1 MQLAFELSREH
12 ETLPKSEVL
21 ACLHALSIAYTEN
34 MFSDGIL
41 VIDAQLSSDS
51 ELLDVLSKRLGMT
64 HCIYEI
70 RGEGKPEEGEM
81 LKLIK
86 NADIDDIMEQGHTFA
101 VRVNVKVK
109 NRFLA
114 GEKKP
119 LSLEMDLERKGG
131 EIIKQKG
138 YKVNLTNPSKTFVLL
153 FTKQTCF
160 FCLLL
165 HSVDKKQFE
174 ARKPHLRPFFSPGV
188 IMPKFARAL
197 VNLSGIKDKEL
208 FLDPFCGTGGI
219 LIEAGLIGARL
230 IGIDV
235 QEKMVRG
242 VEENLEAYGLNGD
255 LIVGDASKI
264 ALQDNSVDAIVTDM
278 PYGRSSLVSGSGYF
292 TAESRS
298 FFLKSLYQ
306 NALNEIHRVLKARGK
321 VVVISNSS
329 SIYSLSREYNFI
341 ALEKHKYRVHKSL
354 NRHIAVLEKEGEE
367 NFLRARKNKY
377 PK

>member
-1 MQLAFELSREH
+1 
-12 ETLPKSEVL
+12 
-21 ACLHALSIAYTEN
+21 
-34 MFSDGIL
+34 MFSDRIL
-41 VIDAQLSSDS
+41 VIDAQLSPDS

-101 VRVNVKVK
+101 VRVNIKVK

-119 LSLEMDLERKGG
+119 LSLEMDLERKAG

-197 VNLSGIKDKEL
+197 VNLSGIKGKEL

-242 VEENLEAYGLNGD
+242 AEENLKAYGLNGD

-264 ALQDNSVDAIVTDM
+264 VLQDNSVDAIVTDM
-278 PYGRSSLVSGSGYF
+278 PYGRSSLISGLGYF

-298 FFLKSLYQ
+298 GFLKTLYQ

-321 VVVISNSS
+321 VVVISNSY
-329 SIYSLSREYNFI
+329 SIYSLSREHNFI
-341 ALEKHKYRVHKSL
+341 ALENHKYRVHKSL
-354 NRHIAVLEKEGEE
+354 NRHIAVLEKEG
-367 NFLRARKNKY
+367 
-377 PK
+377 

>member
-1 MQLAFELSREH
+1 MQLAFELSGEH
-12 ETLPKSEVL
+12 ETLPKSEVF

-34 MFSDGIL
+34 VFSDGIL
-41 VIDAQLSSDS
+41 VIHAQLSPDS

-64 HCIYEI
+64 RCIYEI
-70 RGEGKPEEGEM
+70 RGESNPEEEEI

-86 NADIDDIMEQGHTFA
+86 NADIDNIMEQGHTFA

-109 NRFLA
+109 NNFLA
-114 GEKKP
+114 EKKKP
-119 LSLEMDLERKGG
+119 LSLAGLERKVG

-197 VNLSGIKDKEL
+197 VNLSGIKGKEL

-235 QEKMVRG
+235 QEKMVKG
-242 VEENLEAYGLNGD
+242 AEENLKAYGLNGD

-264 ALQDNSVDAIVTDM
+264 ALQDNSVDAIVTDL
-278 PYGRSSLVSGSGYF
+278 PYGRSSLVLGSGYF

-298 FFLKSLYQ
+298 GFLKSLYQ
-306 NALNEIHRVLKARGK
+306 NALNETHRVLKARGK

-329 SIYSLSREYNFI
+329 SIYSLSREHNFI
-341 ALEKHKYRVHKSL
+341 ALENHKYRVHKSL
-354 NRHIAVLEKEGEE
+354 NRHIAVLEKT
-367 NFLRARKNKY
+367 
-377 PK
+377 

>member
-1 MQLAFELSREH
+1 MQLAFELSLEH
-12 ETLPKSEVL
+12 ETLPKAEVL
-21 ACLHALSIAYTEN
+21 ACLDALSVAYEERMSSN
-34 MFSDGIL
+34 GIL
-41 VIDAQLSSDS
+41 VIDAQHSSL
-51 ELLDVLSKRLGMT
+51 EVLDVLSKRLGMT

-70 RGEGKPEEGEM
+70 MGESKPEEVEI

-86 NADIDDIMEQGHTFA
+86 SADIDDIMEQGHTFA
-101 VRVNVKVK
+101 VRVNVKMP
-109 NRFLA
+109 

-119 LSLEMDLERKGG
+119 LERALETKAG
-131 EIIKQKG
+131 EIIKRKG
-138 YKVNLTNPSKTFVLL
+138 YKVNLMNPSKTFVLL

-165 HSVDKKQFE
+165 HSANKKQFE

-242 VEENLEAYGLNGD
+242 AEENLDAYGLNGD
-255 LIVGDASKI
+255 LIIGDASKI
-264 ALQDNSVDAIVTDM
+264 PLQDNSVDAIVTDM
-278 PYGRSSLVSGSGYF
+278 PYGRSSLISGSGYF
-292 TAESRS
+292 TAESRAG
-298 FFLKSLYQ
+298 FLKNLYQ

-321 VVVISNSS
+321 VVVISNSA

-341 ALEKHKYRVHKSL
+341 ALENHKYRVHKSL
-354 NRHIAVLEKEGEE
+354 NRHIAVLEKEGGKLFNSEKE
-367 NFLRARKNKY
+367 
-377 PK
+377 